1 MAMNPMQRR
10 ARNSFLIGFLVG
22 TIAGEKACESRM
34 RTAFKKKE
42 VIKLRGKK
50 FRVLDEKRCERLE
63 KILKREEE

>member
-1 MAMNPMQRR
+1 MEDIWLTFLII
-10 ARNSFLIGFLVG
+10 FLIGFLVG
-22 TIAGEKACESRM
+22 TITGEKACESRM

>member
-1 MAMNPMQRR
+1 MEDIWLTFLII
-10 ARNSFLIGFLVG
+10 FLIGFLVG

>member
-1 MAMNPMQRR
+1 MDDLWLMFLII
-10 ARNSFLIGFLVG
+10 FLIGFLVG
-22 TIAGEKACESRM
+22 IITGEKACESRM
-34 RTAFKKKE
+34 RTAFRKKE